1 MLPCFSKMLKCILY
15 APLYIYN
22 YLQENK
28 YFILNNWLT
37 IIQLVGQID
46 EDFEKNK
53 YALVVFI
60 DLAKAFDKV

>member
-1 MLPCFSKMLKCILY
+1 MYPICTTI
-15 APLYIYN
+15 YITTYRKI
-22 YLQENK
+22 K

-46 EDFEKNK
+46 EDFEENK

>member
-1 MLPCFSKMLKCILY
+1 MHH
-15 APLYIYN
+15 YIYN